1 MWSFRAAKPALPLGT
16 LGPFRA
22 AQLKHAVL
30 PATFLW
36 FVHFL
41 FTSIAAGCRST
52 AERPH
57 LLGHFL
63 ASFVSFVA
71 LSGLGLYSWFVV
83 RPDDTLGGFSWASEY
98 LTTLMVSF
106 QSYEV
111 LACLLDRALAGPGG
125 QMLVHHVLTLALCV
139 ASVCYQFVGGFTPFF
154 IGMSEISSIA
164 LAFVDVFKFFP
175 KLRESFP
182 ATNQLM
188 RNVFAVLFISIR
200 VFYWPVVAFFFW
212 RASLLE
218 LSAPEPLR
226 YPLWLYWL
234 FLLSNAFLTLMQ
246 LYWGSLIFKALSKML
261 KGGKDS

>member
-1 MWSFRAAKPALPLGT
+1 MWWSRTAEPTPQIRP

-22 AQLKHAVL
+22 AELRHAVR
-30 PATFLW
+30 PAVLLW
-36 FVHFL
+36 IVHFF
-41 FTSIAAGCRST
+41 FTSIATRCRAT

-57 LLGHFL
+57 LIGHYAASL
-63 ASFVSFVA
+63 VSFVSLA
-71 LSGLGLYSWFVV
+71 GLGIYGWCVV
-83 RPDDTLGGFSWASEY
+83 RPADTLGGFSWASEY

-111 LACLLDRALAGPGG
+111 LACSLDRALIGPGG
-125 QMLVHHVLTLALCV
+125 QMLIHHALTLGLCV
-139 ASVCYQFVGGFTPFF
+139 AAVSYQFVGGFTPFF
-154 IGMSEISSIA
+154 IGMSEISSVA

-182 ATNQLM
+182 ATNQIS

-200 VFYWPVVAFFFW
+200 VLYWPIVALLFW

-218 LSAPEPLR
+218 LLATAPLR

-234 FLLSNAFLTLMQ
+234 FLFSNAFLTLMQ
-246 LYWGSLIFKALSKML
+246 LYWGSLIVKAVAKML
-261 KGGKDS
+261 EGGKHD